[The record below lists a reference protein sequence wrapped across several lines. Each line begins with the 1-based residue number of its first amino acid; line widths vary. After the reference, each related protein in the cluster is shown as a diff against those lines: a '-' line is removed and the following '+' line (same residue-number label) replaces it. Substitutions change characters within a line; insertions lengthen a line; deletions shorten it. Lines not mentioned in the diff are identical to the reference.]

1 MKRLP
6 LFRLFVAYGMGILSF
21 AESINPNFLPSIHWF
36 VALFGALWFVQAAF
50 LHRQIRAQ
58 RG

>member
-6 LFRLFVAYGMGILSF
+6 LFRLLVAYGMGILSF
-21 AESINPNFLPSIHWF
+21 AESINPDFLPSIHLF
-36 VALFGALWFVQAAF
+36 VAIFGTLWFVQAAF
-50 LHRQIRAQ
+50 LHRQIRSQ